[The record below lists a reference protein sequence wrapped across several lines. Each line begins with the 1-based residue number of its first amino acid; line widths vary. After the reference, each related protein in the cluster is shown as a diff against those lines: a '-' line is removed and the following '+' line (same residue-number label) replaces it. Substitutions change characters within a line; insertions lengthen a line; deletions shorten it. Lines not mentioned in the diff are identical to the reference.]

1 MSATKKREKTIGIV
15 GVPLWDSMQHY
26 RAQGYEIVDLD
37 DHIAGISLR
46 EDLLPSIFCSILK
59 RVASNAVTLW
69 KRGKLEFVL
78 ADVGNGKCDGMRYV
92 SACLQRI
99 YEIPVKEEVNQ
110 NLSGW
115 GYPICQSQLPLKRK
129 MELIVEKVPKHLDN
143 PGDLKT
149 CNPRCGFWGVPP
161 FDFSILELFSPDTNI
176 YGWTRCMENKTPAD
190 AELELQLDEGVPTI
204 FFAQSFCQKA
214 ALAFNLARRYGGLYV
229 EMDKILTRS
238 TAAKIEA
245 YINFHVK

>member
-1 MSATKKREKTIGIV
+1 MMKEKKKVIGIV
-15 GVPLWDSMQHY
+15 GVPPWKSMQQY
-26 RAQGYEIVDLD
+26 RAQGYEIADLD
-37 DHIAGISLR
+37 DHIEGIKIR
-46 EDLLPSIFCSILK
+46 DDILPSIFCSILK
-59 RVASNAVTLW
+59 RVASNAATLW
-69 KRGKLEFVL
+69 EKGKLELVL
-78 ADVGNGKCDGMRYV
+78 ADVGNGKCDGMRYL
-92 SACLQRI
+92 SRCLKRI

-110 NLSGW
+110 NFSGW
-115 GYPICQSQLPLKRK
+115 GYPICQSQLPLKKK
-129 MELIVEKVPKHLDN
+129 MELIVEKVSKPLDN
-143 PGDLKT
+143 PVDLK
-149 CNPRCGFWGVPP
+149 PSKPHCGFWGVPP
-161 FDFSILELFSPDTNI
+161 FDFSILELFPPETHI

-214 ALAFNLARRYGGLYV
+214 ALAYNLAKRYGGLYV